1 MTIYYIREQKCI
13 FREAKVSWI
22 LSLAVLFFFAGAFVG
37 SANISVSMFRFG
49 LHLRCTDVIPR
60 KVGVVRSMF
69 IENGLMAMVTNQEG
83 KILEI
88 KWDKDPSEKDF
99 KTLVQ
104 LFSKI
109 EKQQNKVPVILH
121 FDSLISDWAKTY
133 ENMELAEKWL
143 DFRLQQKLTKFEKVS
158 LVRGYM
164 MSFTSLDPSEFDE
177 NKVLQIFERIEND
190 LDNLDNSTFCG
201 IVTPLSLTRRYKDCL
216 GLIEEHFSGPKEWSI
231 KKNCYSYIVDGALR
245 NNDVTYAAQ
254 IIREYKDLNPDRID
268 SLWVSVL
275 KHSNKLSV
283 DYMLDLLSLVDNL
296 NPSSEVLMDL
306 HTVIEK

>member
-1 MTIYYIREQKCI
+1 
-13 FREAKVSWI
+13 
-22 LSLAVLFFFAGAFVG
+22 
-37 SANISVSMFRFG
+37 
-49 LHLRCTDVIPR
+49 
-60 KVGVVRSMF
+60 MF

-109 EKQQNKVPVILH
+109 EKQQNKVPVMLH

-283 DYMLDLLSLVDNL
+283 DCMLDLLSLVDNL